1 MNGDGEAGDAALSFD
16 AALHDV
22 LPRVLAAVT
31 KRCGDFAAAEDAV
44 QDALLAAV
52 AAWPRDGVP
61 TNPAGWLFTV
71 ALRRL
76 ADANDAEQARRRREE
91 HLAQGRGEP
100 FVVEPGTDE
109 QLAEVGD
116 ETLALLFACCHPALA
131 PSSSIPLMLRALCGL
146 STAAIARA
154 LLVPE
159 ATLAQRIVRAKQT
172 IAGSGV
178 PLLLPPADE
187 RERRFGAVLQTI
199 YLLGNEGHLGGDGDE
214 AMRLGCADEAIR
226 LARLCVQ
233 LVPGHAEA
241 EGLLALLLLTESRRA
256 ARQGPAGELIPLDE
270 QDRTRWDRA
279 QIAEGTAL
287 VTRAFARGLVGSYQ
301 LQAAIA
307 ALHAEAPD
315 VERTD
320 WPQIEAL
327 YTVLARLQPGP
338 VVALNRAVAVA
349 MVHGAQA
356 GLAEVERLAAD
367 PQLAAGHRLLAV
379 RGHLLQ
385 RAGERAAARAAFE
398 RAAEKAVDPAERAF
412 LRERAARL
420 GG

>member
-1 MNGDGEAGDAALSFD
+1 MNGGPEPGFDLD

-44 QDALLAAV
+44 QEALLAAV
-52 AAWPRDGVP
+52 VAWPRDGVP
-61 TNPAGWLFTV
+61 ANPAGWLFTV

-76 ADANDAEQARRRREE
+76 ADASDAEQARRRREHE
-91 HLAQGRGEP
+91 LAGAASRI
-100 FVVEPGTDE
+100 VEPTDVDE
-109 QLAEVGD
+109 PVAEVGD
-116 ETLALLFACCHPALA
+116 ETLALLFACCHPALP

-187 RERRFGAVLQTI
+187 RERRFTAVLQTI
-199 YLLGNEGHLGGDGDE
+199 YLLGNEGHVGSDGD
-214 AMRLGCADEAIR
+214 ATMRLGCAREAIR
-226 LARLCVQ
+226 LARLCVR
-233 LVPGHAEA
+233 LMPDHAEA

-270 QDRTRWDRA
+270 QDRSCWDRV

-287 VTRAFARGLVGSYQ
+287 VTRAFQRGRVGSYQ

-307 ALHAEAPD
+307 SLHAEAPD

-320 WPQIEAL
+320 WVQIEAL
-327 YTVLARLQPGP
+327 YTVLARLQPSP

-349 MVHGAQA
+349 MVHGPRA
-356 GLAEVERLAAD
+356 GLAEVERLADD
-367 PQLAAGHRLLAV
+367 PQLAIGHRLDAV
-379 RGHLLQ
+379 RAHLLL

-398 RAAEKAVDPAERAF
+398 RAAERAIDPAEQAF

-420 GG
+420 RS

>member
-1 MNGDGEAGDAALSFD
+1 MNDGPNDAAGAALD

-22 LPRVLAAVT
+22 LPRVLAALT

-44 QDALLAAV
+44 QEALLAAV
-52 AAWPRDGVP
+52 AVWPRDGVP
-61 TNPAGWLFTV
+61 GNPAGWLFTV

-91 HLAQGRGEP
+91 HLASGRSEP
-100 FVVEPGTDE
+100 FTVEPVPDE
-109 QLAEVGD
+109 HLAEVGD

-159 ATLAQRIVRAKQT
+159 ATLAQRLVRAKQA

-187 RERRFGAVLQTI
+187 RERRFAAVLQTI
-199 YLLGNEGHLGGDGDE
+199 YLLGNEGHLGGDGDA
-214 AMRLGCADEAIR
+214 AMRLGCAREAIR
-226 LARLCVQ
+226 LLRLCVR

-270 QDRTRWDRA
+270 QDRSRWDRA

-287 VTRAFARGLVGSYQ
+287 VSSAFARGRIGSYQ

-327 YTVLARLQPGP
+327 YTVLVRLQPGP

-349 MVHGAQA
+349 MVHGPHA
-356 GLAEVERLAAD
+356 GLAELDRLATD

-379 RGHLLQ
+379 RAHLLQ
-385 RAGERAAARAAFE
+385 RAGERDAARALFE
-398 RAAEKAVDPAERAF
+398 RAAEQAVDPAERAF
-412 LRERAARL
+412 LQERAVRL
-420 GG
+420 RS